1 MLRAEIG
8 LFLVM
13 AFIAYFYFS
22 AEKKHSL
29 LHETFSALLPP
40 LQPASIRAA
49 ANIITVS
56 FISQSLFS
64 AKLMFLRFT
73 KPVHGFIS
81 P

>member
-29 LHETFSALLPP
+29 LHETFSALLVAVLINAPFW
-40 LQPASIRAA
+40 AYFMGWI
-49 ANIITVS
+49 
-56 FISQSLFS
+56 
-64 AKLMFLRFT
+64 
-73 KPVHGFIS
+73 
-81 P
+81 

>member
-29 LHETFSALLPP
+29 LHETFSALLVAV
-40 LQPASIRAA
+40 LIHLVLDG
-49 ANIITVS
+49 ITVYTVNH
-56 FISQSLFS
+56 LD
-64 AKLMFLRFT
+64 T
-73 KPVHGFIS
+73 VP
-81 P
+81 